1 MPEAGSDHSLKYFV
15 IRSPGTDAVW
25 LCDMLWMPAAVSARS
40 LRYFVIRSLSTAA
53 VRLRDILQKQKRLR
67 DYLLL
72 DFAREKTNSRPP
84 VLAVRTLIQPP

>member
-1 MPEAGSDHSLKYFV
+1 MGEIYKM
-15 IRSPGTDAVW
+15 GTDQSAG
-25 LCDMLWMPAAVSARS
+25 MPAAVSARS

-53 VRLRDILQKQKRLR
+53 VRLRDILQRQKRLS

-72 DFAREKTNSRPP
+72 DFAREKTNSKPP